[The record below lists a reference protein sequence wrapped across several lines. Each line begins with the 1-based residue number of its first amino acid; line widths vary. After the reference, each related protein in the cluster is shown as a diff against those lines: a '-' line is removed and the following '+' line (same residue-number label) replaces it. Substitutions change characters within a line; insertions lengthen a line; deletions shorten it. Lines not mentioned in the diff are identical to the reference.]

1 MTDLLSHGAERSG
14 TRAERHTPSARS
26 VSDAIFVSAIVV
38 AVPLIFVRGKH
49 SFFLDDWD
57 FLAHRSLTS
66 AHDLFLPHNEHW
78 STLPIIVYRVLWSL
92 VGLRYWPYQLVLIAL
107 HLSAAFLLRKIMLR
121 SGIDVWIATVA
132 AVLFVFL
139 GSGRDDIVSAFQI
152 GFVGSLVCGLA
163 HLIFADHDGASDRR
177 DAIGLAFGVL
187 GLLCSGVAVTMTF
200 IVGLAV
206 LIRRGLRPALLHTLP
221 LAAIYSIWF
230 AVIGHEGYTSHH
242 PTRGELRAFVQ
253 TAISNAFSRMGQL
266 WGVGAIFAIVVVV
279 GLALAWISQPHKEL
293 RARAAAPVAL
303 LAGALIFALIT
314 GYGRSDSVFGSDAK
328 ASRYVYLIVAMIL
341 PAVAFAL
348 DEMARRW
355 RVLYPLA
362 LLLLLIGIPGNIAAI
377 SPHGSDRLTTGNAEA
392 VQALAH
398 SPYAR
403 RVPASLV
410 VIDAAWPAE
419 SVTVGWLVNGV
430 KSGHIPKPSK
440 NTPQLAA
447 TATLTLVLD
456 SIKAPSH
463 TRACKTLTK
472 PIIVTA
478 ATGDIYVFRDF
489 SVAVHTPLPNGTLS
503 APRTFPRNS
512 AAVVQGGP
520 VTARVHAR
528 SRSIAD
534 AVSRL
539 NPKALQSRA
548 R

>member
-57 FLAHRSLTS
+57 FLADRSLTS
-66 AHDLFLPHNEHW
+66 ADDLFLPHNEHW

-92 VGLRYWPYQLVLIAL
+92 VGLRYWPYQLVLIVL

-253 TAISNAFSRMGQL
+253 TAISNAFSRMGNS
-266 WGVGAIFAIVVVV
+266 GASARYSRLSSSWVSHWRGYRSRIR
-279 GLALAWISQPHKEL
+279 SC
-293 RARAAAPVAL
+293 ARAAAPVAL

-328 ASRYVYLIVAMIL
+328 ASRDVYLIVAMIL

-355 RVLYPLA
+355 RFLYPLA

-392 VQALAH
+392 VQALAD

-520 VTARVHAR
+520 VTLAFTHNRGASPMLCR
-528 SRSIAD
+528 G
-534 AVSRL
+534 
-539 NPKALQSRA
+539 
-548 R
+548 